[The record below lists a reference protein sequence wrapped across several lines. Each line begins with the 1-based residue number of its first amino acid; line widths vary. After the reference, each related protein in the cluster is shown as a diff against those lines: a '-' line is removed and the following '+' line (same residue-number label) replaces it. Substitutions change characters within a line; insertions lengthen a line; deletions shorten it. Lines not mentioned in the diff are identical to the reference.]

1 MKNKGKPL
9 VKGISIFA
17 KNLQSILSERD
28 LSQRAAAEIAGVS
41 VSTLNDWLAGSTP
54 KNIDAVLKLAKGLN
68 CDFQWLLTG
77 EASPK
82 SNPDNLN
89 ISQLFS
95 IEDEPSLS
103 GLFMVELKRL
113 TRRKE

>member
-1 MKNKGKPL
+1 MKNKTKTS
-9 VKGISIFA
+9 VKEVNSFA
-17 KNLQSILSERD
+17 KNLQSLLDGRD

-41 VSTLNDWLAGSTP
+41 VSTLNDWLTGSAP
-54 KNIDAVLKLAKGLN
+54 KNMEAVLKLAKGLN

-77 EASPK
+77 EASQK
-82 SNPDNLN
+82 SETENLN
-89 ISQLFS
+89 LSQIFS

-113 TRRKE
+113 TRRK